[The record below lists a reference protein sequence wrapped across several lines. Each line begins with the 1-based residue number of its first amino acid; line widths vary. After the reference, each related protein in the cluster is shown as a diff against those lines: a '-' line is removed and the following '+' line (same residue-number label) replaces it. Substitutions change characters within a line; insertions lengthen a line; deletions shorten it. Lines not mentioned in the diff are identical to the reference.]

1 MSTESFDFSP
11 SGRLEF
17 EHVELESEK
26 VHPAGASPID
36 RTIDHDPLSINF
48 GRKKDHK
55 PAAAERMLAGPTIDW
70 LVAFPAELRPKA
82 LCERYPHVANR
93 LAQGWTHVARSR
105 VAVQQLAE
113 DARWGSVGYAGQVQL
128 ELQRLFDLL
137 SGNALPSSR

>member
-11 SGRLEF
+11 SGRIEF
-17 EHVELESEK
+17 EHVELESA
-26 VHPAGASPID
+26 PARPARAGSID
-36 RTIDHDPLSINF
+36 PTIDHDPLSINL

-70 LVAFPAELRPKA
+70 LLAFPAELRPKA

-113 DARWGSVGYAGQVQL
+113 DARWGDIGYPGQVQL

-137 SGNALPSSR
+137 SGRALPSSR